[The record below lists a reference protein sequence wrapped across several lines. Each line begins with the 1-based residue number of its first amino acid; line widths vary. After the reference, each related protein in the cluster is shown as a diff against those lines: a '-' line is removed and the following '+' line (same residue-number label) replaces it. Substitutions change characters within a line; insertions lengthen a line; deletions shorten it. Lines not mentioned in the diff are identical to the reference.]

1 MSSISSL
8 PLFNYLPN
16 PVSSSFLR
24 SHFSWLFHSLCQH
37 RSLGPVWQG
46 KSWWRRKPA
55 SGTTYVVTSS
65 WSLEFVSV
73 HSGGGRFAP
82 DAFRLVT
89 IVLFRVF
96 FWLHPAEYRT
106 SVFWPG
112 MEPARPGLEAHSLNT
127 RPPGKYHIILFM
139 KHFTPSASMSVTG
152 HILNIAFIL
161 EKSNLSWTQFL
172 YLGNIDVL
180 YVLIYCIWSL

>member
-24 SHFSWLFHSLCQH
+24 SHFSWLFHSLRQH

-65 WSLEFVSV
+65 WTLEFVSV

-96 FWLHPAEYRT
+96 FGCILQNTGPQFSGQGWNLHPLAWKHIVLTLDPQGSTT
-106 SVFWPG
+106 SYF
-112 MEPARPGLEAHSLNT
+112 
-127 RPPGKYHIILFM
+127 
-139 KHFTPSASMSVTG
+139 
-152 HILNIAFIL
+152 
-161 EKSNLSWTQFL
+161 SWSFSHLVHTFHT
-172 YLGNIDVL
+172 
-180 YVLIYCIWSL
+180 